1 MRLVL
6 KAKQNVASVAKNRK
20 CATRNAT
27 ILMHMSMQKS
37 VNITRQNWIQKG
49 VAYENEQK
57 EIHADSNGYGD

>member
-20 CATRNAT
+20 CATVNAT
-27 ILMHMSMQKS
+27 ILTHMSMQKTAS
-37 VNITRQNWIQKG
+37 VMKRKWIQKG

-57 EIHADSNGYGD
+57 EIHADSIGYGD